1 MSTAELKEKIIAEIK
16 NTDNDELLV
25 HISDLIEF
33 EYNSDAVHEMSDDEI
48 AAINEEREQIKN
60 GQFVT
65 NEESNKRVDEWVK
78 RHTGL

>member
-1 MSTAELKEKIIAEIK
+1 MSTAELKEKLIAEIK
-16 NTDNDELLV
+16 NTDNDELLM

-33 EYNSDAVHEMSDDEI
+33 EYTSDIDYEMSDDEI
-48 AAINEEREQIKN
+48 AAINDGRDQIKN

-65 NEESNKRVDEWVK
+65 NEESNKRVDEWLK